1 MKLFPRFRRLYIVVL
16 FLALSQ
22 AAQGYTVADY
32 YQAGL
37 QLFNAKD
44 YVKAVQYFSA
54 ALSLDPN
61 NTASLQGRANC
72 YYSLGQ
78 YQDALNDYEK
88 VQAIAPSPQLSQ
100 FIQAVQAKVGP
111 ASPASGGTA
120 LPAAAPGESFNQGVA
135 LYQQRQYA
143 AAVPDFQKAVQ
154 ENPADAN
161 ASYYLGAS
169 YLGLGDMKYAALN
182 LELSNKKQP
191 NPSVEAYVTQL
202 KARMTPEDQQW
213 VDAQVAASS
222 SASASGISS
231 PKKLKNFGIR
241 FEPAIALVSLADF
254 DTNAGTLKTEL
265 TQLQSSDPTITYQG
279 IVPQGGPDIGV
290 EPVLSLGNNL
300 EIGLPL
306 AFFPVGT
313 ASDAVSN
320 ASGSYAFNDSFAI
333 SAFSAGLNLRYI
345 LKMGDFQPFFAVGG
359 LIEPISIDWTFN
371 QTSGSDVE
379 TATGSF
385 SGMAVGGQ
393 VQLGLDWHLG
403 DTFAISPFAGYQ
415 FASAN
420 LFTGK
425 AKAVQNGTEKVYNGQ
440 LELQKVGENEYAIF
454 FDSSDFNPPA
464 GSRPLQMDLS
474 GIKAGVMISAFF

>member
-16 FLALSQ
+16 FFALSQ

-111 ASPASGGTA
+111 ASPASGAAA
-120 LPAAAPGESFNQGVA
+120 LPVASPGESFNQGVA

-169 YLGLGDMKYAALN
+169 YLGLGDMKNAALN

-222 SASASGISS
+222 SASA
-231 PKKLKNFGIR
+231 
-241 FEPAIALVSLADF
+241 
-254 DTNAGTLKTEL
+254 
-265 TQLQSSDPTITYQG
+265 
-279 IVPQGGPDIGV
+279 
-290 EPVLSLGNNL
+290 
-300 EIGLPL
+300 
-306 AFFPVGT
+306 
-313 ASDAVSN
+313 
-320 ASGSYAFNDSFAI
+320 
-333 SAFSAGLNLRYI
+333 
-345 LKMGDFQPFFAVGG
+345 
-359 LIEPISIDWTFN
+359 
-371 QTSGSDVE
+371 
-379 TATGSF
+379 
-385 SGMAVGGQ
+385 
-393 VQLGLDWHLG
+393 
-403 DTFAISPFAGYQ
+403 
-415 FASAN
+415 
-420 LFTGK
+420 
-425 AKAVQNGTEKVYNGQ
+425 
-440 LELQKVGENEYAIF
+440 
-454 FDSSDFNPPA
+454 
-464 GSRPLQMDLS
+464 
-474 GIKAGVMISAFF
+474 